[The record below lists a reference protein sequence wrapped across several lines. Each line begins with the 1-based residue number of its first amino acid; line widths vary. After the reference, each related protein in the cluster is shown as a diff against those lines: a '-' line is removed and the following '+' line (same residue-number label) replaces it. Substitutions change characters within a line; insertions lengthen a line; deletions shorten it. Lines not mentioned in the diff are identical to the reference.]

1 MFVHSG
7 IVLRPVERG
16 DLENIRKLRND
27 PSTWEQL
34 TSIAHISPDQQA
46 AWFAGLQNDQT
57 RAYLAV
63 LEEQRDDDGIAS
75 WAGDFVGIVR
85 LTDIDLVNRSVCVG
99 ADVVSRMRGQGYG
112 TRIYK
117 ALLKYLFDYMNFR
130 RLWLLVLDT
139 NAIGKRLYANA
150 GFTVEGA
157 MRQAIFRDGK
167 YVDYL
172 LMSVLE
178 DEYRGQAGGHL

>member
-7 IVLRPVERG
+7 IVLRPVEQG

-34 TSIAHISPDQQA
+34 TSIAHISPDQQV
-46 AWFAGLQNDQT
+46 AWFANLQADRT

-63 LEEQRDDDGIAS
+63 FAEERDDDGHAS
-75 WAGDFVGIVR
+75 WEGEFVGIVR

-99 ADVVSRMRGQGYG
+99 ADVVAKQRGQGYG

-117 ALLKYLFDYMNFR
+117 ALLKYLFDYGNYR

-139 NAIGKRLYANA
+139 NEVGKRLYRNA
-150 GFTVEGA
+150 GFKDEGA
-157 MRQAIFRDGK
+157 MRQAIFRDGR
-167 YVDYL
+167 YVDYR
-172 LMSVLE
+172 LMGILE
-178 DEYRGQAGGHL
+178 DEYRKP